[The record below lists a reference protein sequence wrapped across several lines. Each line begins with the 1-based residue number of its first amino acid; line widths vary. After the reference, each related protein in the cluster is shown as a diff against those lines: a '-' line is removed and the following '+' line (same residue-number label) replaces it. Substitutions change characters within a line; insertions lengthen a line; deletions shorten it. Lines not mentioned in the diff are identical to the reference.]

1 MNKKKLEN
9 LLEKFQGNSYPAM
22 LKHLGE
28 HLGVSAESLTKLALG
43 FAPIVEFKKGLNF
56 SGWWV
61 IPERD
66 ADGDPIGLSLRSQ
79 SDVKIMHPGSKHGL
93 IYEVNPNHERG
104 GASYQHGAGNWSRTM
119 DAGVLCPICQ
129 KPDGCLVSAENP
141 TDPKAAICIRVKEGA
156 KQPMKF
162 GYLHI
167 RKAEGNIQLSSSALP
182 SSDDPV
188 IIVEG
193 MSDTA
198 VAMDLGFISVGR
210 PSNLACM
217 DILADLVRSRQVVI
231 VGENDKKAD
240 GKEPGKEGMIA
251 AFQVLKKVCRDI
263 KMVMPP
269 DHVKDLRAWKVKYG
283 LTRELFLTHVAEH
296 AIERT
301 TDTVLPDARP
311 LTMARAYLDD
321 QYRLAGRHTLKRW
334 AGVWYIYNHGRYEEI
349 TEEQFEQPIF
359 PWAHDKVVQR
369 TNPNTGASTLLP
381 LEANNAFIANVAKA
395 IGAVT
400 LVSHRQL
407 PCWINGAKGPSPS
420 ELIIFN
426 NGILHVPSFLEG
438 KPDYLL
444 DPTPDLFTTAALP
457 YPFDPTAE
465 CPSWK
470 RFLRTSLGD
479 EQEKI
484 MLLREWFGYC
494 MSMDTSFQKMM
505 YMRGPTGAGKG
516 TAVRVL
522 EELVGKE
529 HAASTSLASLATQFG
544 LQPLVGKLICVIPDA
559 RMAKG
564 SDSMRG
570 LEVLL
575 NITGNDGV
583 QVDRKFLKHLDHH
596 HLTARITIASNDF
609 LDLPDHAGAMLR
621 RLNILDFKQ
630 SFAGREDFGLDDKL
644 SAEVPGIAVWSLKG
658 LQRLRQQGR
667 FTLPSSSQEAMTE
680 WRTATNPLFAFI
692 EECCDLEEGAEVLKE
707 ELFGAWDKWREERQM
722 RPLTKSKFYE
732 RVRTSVQGVVSDT
745 YEEGIHKMSVY
756 RGISLKRW
764 AARKFLGKPD

>member
-1 MNKKKLEN
+1 MSKKLEA
-9 LLEKFQGNSYPAM
+9 LLEKFQGNSYPGM
-22 LKHLGE
+22 LRHLGE

-43 FAPIVEFKKGLNF
+43 FAPIVEFKKGTNF
-56 SGWWV
+56 TGWWV

-66 ADGDPIGLSLRSQ
+66 SDGDPCGLSLRSQ
-79 SDVKIMHPGSKHGL
+79 NDMKVMYPGSKHGL
-93 IYEVNPNHERG
+93 IYEVNENHERG
-104 GASYQHGAGNWSRTM
+104 GAGYQHGASNWLRTM
-119 DAGVLCPICQ
+119 DAGVLCPVCQ
-129 KPDGCLVSAENP
+129 RPDGCLVSAEDAN
-141 TDPKAAICIRVKEGA
+141 DPKAVICIRTKEGA

-162 GYLHI
+162 GFLHI
-167 RKAEGNIQLSSSALP
+167 RKSEGNIRTSSSALP
-182 SSDDPV
+182 DSEDPV
-188 IIVEG
+188 LIVEG
-193 MSDTA
+193 MSDA
-198 VAMDLGFISVGR
+198 AAAMDMGFVSVGR

-217 DILADLVRSRQVVI
+217 DTLADLLRGRAVI
-231 VGENDKKAD
+231 VVGENDKKAD

-251 AFQVLKKVCRDI
+251 AFQVLRKVCRDI

-283 LTRELFLTHVAEH
+283 LTREDFLAYVAEH
-296 AIERT
+296 GEERSKEV
-301 TDTVLPDARP
+301 VLPDARP

-321 QYRLAGRHTLKRW
+321 QFRLANRHTLKRW
-334 AGVWYIYNHGRYEEI
+334 AGVWYVYNHGRYEEI
-349 TEEQFEQPIF
+349 SEEQFEQPIF
-359 PWAHDKVVQR
+359 PWAHDKLVQR
-369 TNPNTGASTLLP
+369 TNPTNGSSTLVP
-381 LEANNAFIANVAKA
+381 LEANNHFIANVAKA
-395 IGAVT
+395 IGSVT
-400 LVSHRQL
+400 LIANRQL
-407 PCWINGAKGPSPS
+407 PCWINGAKGPDPS

-438 KPDYLL
+438 KSDYLL

-457 YPFDPTAE
+457 YPFDPMAQ
-465 CPSWK
+465 CPAWK
-470 RFLRTSLGD
+470 HFLRTSLGD

-494 MSMDTSFQKMM
+494 MTMDTSMQKMM

-544 LQPLVGKLICVIPDA
+544 LQPIVGKLICVIPDA

-564 SDSMRG
+564 ADSMRG

-630 SFAGREDFGLDDKL
+630 TFAGREDFRLDDKL
-644 SAEVPGIAVWSLKG
+644 ASEVPGIAVWALRG
-658 LQRLRQQGR
+658 LQRLREQGR
-667 FTLPSSSQEAMTE
+667 FTLPQSSMDAMTE

-692 EECCDLEEGAEVLKE
+692 EECCDLAEGTELLKE

-722 RPLTKSKFYE
+722 RPLTKSKFFE

-745 YEEGIHKMSVY
+745 YEQGVHKISVY

-764 AARKFLGKPD
+764 AARKFLGRPE